1 MRIYHFVNHR
11 RAVCRLLAILFGVAA
26 TSISL
31 DHSHARGTVSQ
42 LHGVGLD
49 LVSPGSTADSN
60 PFSLESARTRHR
72 HRVVLGIESTGSST
86 DRFGSIP
93 RPADVPDTFKIGV
106 DTATPSE
113 NSELA
118 ESAVERFAIPFTGVA
133 ASRRPSPC
141 GPSALAFRATAQ
153 PPCDSARLAVS
164 GVLSI

>member
-26 TSISL
+26 TSSSL
-31 DHSHARGTVSQ
+31 DHSHASGTVSQ
-42 LHGVGLD
+42 LHGVGID
-49 LVSPGSTADSN
+49 LVSPDSTADSN

-118 ESAVERFAIPFTGVA
+118 VERFAIPVSGVA
-133 ASRRPSPC
+133 ASRPSLR
-141 GPSALAFRATAQ
+141 GPSAAVRATAQ